1 MDNNIWAILVGL
13 LVACFT
19 IMIVTKHKEPVSV
32 CWAYIK
38 DGQGNTHVM
47 PGVQSNE

>member
-1 MDNNIWAILVGL
+1 MENNISAVFVGL

-19 IMIVTKHKEPVSV
+19 IVIVTKHKEPVSA

-47 PGVQSNE
+47 LGVQSNE